1 MMNAEIYTGTNR
13 LENWLIAQ
21 RFSGSTARTF
31 TRKSDPSRIVVDDR
45 STLRA
50 LKDTKYL
57 YDEIGD
63 DITSSDPSDKWE
75 RRGAVVGALTFA
87 GIYALTYPVTFID
100 GPLPFVDAAWAFGLV
115 RFTRAGHAIG
125 GEVGSW
131 ID

>member
-1 MMNAEIYTGTNR
+1 MNAEIYSGTNR

-21 RFSGSTARTF
+21 RLSGSTARTF
-31 TRKSDPSRIVVDDR
+31 TRKSDPGRIVVDDK

-63 DITSSDPSDKWE
+63 HITSDDSSDKWE
-75 RRGAVVGALTFA
+75 RRGSLAGAMVFS

-100 GPLPFVDAAWAFGLV
+100 GPLPIVDAAWAFGLV
-115 RFTRAGHAIG
+115 L
-125 GEVGSW
+125 GS
-131 ID
+131 

>member
-1 MMNAEIYTGTNR
+1 MMNAEIYSGTNR
-13 LENWLIAQ
+13 MENWLIAQ
-21 RFSGSTARTF
+21 RLSGSTARTF
-31 TRKSDPSRIVVDDR
+31 TRKSDPGRIVVDDR

-63 DITSSDPSDKWE
+63 DITSDDSSDKWE
-75 RRGAVVGALTFA
+75 RRGSVVGAMVFA
-87 GIYALTYPVTFID
+87 GIYSLTYPVTFID
-100 GPLPFVDAAWAFGLV
+100 GPLPIVDAAWAFGLV
-115 RFTRAGHAIG
+115 RFARAGHAIG

>member
-1 MMNAEIYTGTNR
+1 MDG
-13 LENWLIAQ
+13 
-21 RFSGSTARTF
+21 SGLNEDWPR
-31 TRKSDPSRIVVDDR
+31 RIVVDDK

-63 DITSSDPSDKWE
+63 HITSDDSSDKWE
-75 RRGAVVGALTFA
+75 RRGSLAGAMVFS

-100 GPLPFVDAAWAFGLV
+100 GPLPIVDAAWAFGLV
-115 RFTRAGHAIG
+115 RFARSGHSIG

-131 ID
+131 LD